1 MFPRGN
7 EPHRPA
13 SLCDRV
19 RFKLLERPP
28 LLRLGPELEGLRPH
42 LPIGSVH
49 EVADTSN
56 RDRAGGRDQSAQGV
70 NQTPAMGWIG
80 VQ

>member
-1 MFPRGN
+1 
-7 EPHRPA
+7 
-13 SLCDRV
+13 
-19 RFKLLERPP
+19 
-28 LLRLGPELEGLRPH
+28 
-42 LPIGSVH
+42 VH